1 MSPRG
6 QVQRE
11 TNKRKRASFAAEHQ
25 IGFGESVFGYGVGER
40 DDFKRHLLF
49 GRPDRPFTLPSTSG
63 LCYTRVRSGGMISRG
78 GGNCRHL
85 KAGTTPL
92 VSCRERAMPNR
103 KTTPERR
110 LQAAKVEID
119 LETLIAMGI
128 TAVVTRP
135 PKGWKKPRSRA
146 KVANKVE

>member
-78 GGNCRHL
+78 GQLPSLKGGNNAACVL
-85 KAGTTPL
+85 Q
-92 VSCRERAMPNR
+92 R
-103 KTTPERR
+103 KSD
-110 LQAAKVEID
+110 A
-119 LETLIAMGI
+119 
-128 TAVVTRP
+128 
-135 PKGWKKPRSRA
+135 
-146 KVANKVE
+146 

>member
-49 GRPDRPFTLPSTSG
+49 GRARNLLPFERNEKSLPV
-63 LCYTRVRSGGMISRG
+63 LF
-78 GGNCRHL
+78 GNDID
-85 KAGTTPL
+85 
-92 VSCRERAMPNR
+92 
-103 KTTPERR
+103 
-110 LQAAKVEID
+110 KVPSSSWPVTY
-119 LETLIAMGI
+119 LLLRLIA
-128 TAVVTRP
+128 
-135 PKGWKKPRSRA
+135 
-146 KVANKVE
+146 VAAPL